1 MESKTILFWHR
12 RDLRINDNHGLFQAS
27 KLATTVIPVFI
38 FDTTILEQLPSND
51 ARVEFIHDSVVSLK
65 EQYITLKNDLE
76 VHLGDPKTLIPELA
90 KKYNVQAVFANRD
103 YEPSAIQRDVTVQS
117 TLRKLKIEWQDFK
130 DHVIFDKGEVVKND
144 GLPYTVFTP
153 YMNKWK
159 LIFQEIN
166 SSEFPSEQELK
177 PRNSSKSEMPSL
189 KSIGFER
196 NETIES
202 PAKII
207 PLSIIKN
214 YEKTRDIPAIKGTSK
229 LGIHLRF
236 GTLSI
241 RKLTE
246 IALGAN
252 EKFLNELI
260 WRDFYSCILYH
271 FPHTEKKAFKA
282 KYEFIPWINNESE
295 FEKWCQGK
303 TGYPI
308 VDAGMRELNET
319 GFMHNRVRMITAS
332 FLCKHLLIDWKWGE
346 RYFAEKLLDYDL
358 ASNVG
363 GWQWAAS
370 SGCDAVPYFRIFNAT
385 TQQERFDPKFE
396 YIKKWVPE
404 YGTKDYPA
412 PMIDHKFGRERAIQ
426 TYKTALNDE
435 K

>member
-12 RDLRINDNHGLFQAS
+12 RDLRINDNHGLYQAS
-27 KLATTVIPVFI
+27 KAANTVIPVFI
-38 FDTTILEQLPSND
+38 FDTTILEHLPSND
-51 ARVEFIHDSVVSLK
+51 ARVEFIHDTITSLK
-65 EQYITLKNDLE
+65 EQYISLKNDLE
-76 VHLGDPKTLIPELA
+76 VYLGDPKILIPELA
-90 KKYNVQAVFANRD
+90 KKYNAQAVFANRD
-103 YEPSAIQRDVTVQS
+103 YEPVAIQRDKSVQS
-117 TLRKLKIEWQDFK
+117 ELQKLSIDWQDFK
-130 DHVIFDKGEVVKND
+130 DHVIFDRAEVVKND

-159 LIFQEIN
+159 LVFQETNI
-166 SSEFPSEQELK
+166 SKFPSEQELK
-177 PRNSSKSEMPSL
+177 PRYLTNSEMPSL
-189 KSIGFER
+189 KSIGFEP
-196 NETIES
+196 NKIIES
-202 PAKII
+202 PAKTI

-214 YEKTRDIPAIKGTSK
+214 YETTRDVPSVKGTSK

-241 RKLTE
+241 RKLTK

-260 WRDFYSCILYH
+260 WRDFYSCILSH
-271 FPHTEKKAFKA
+271 FPHTENKAFKA
-282 KYEFIPWINNESE
+282 KYDFIPWINNEAE
-295 FEKWCQGK
+295 FEKWCEGK

-308 VDAGMRELNET
+308 VDAGMRELNQT

-404 YGTKDYPA
+404 YESADYPA